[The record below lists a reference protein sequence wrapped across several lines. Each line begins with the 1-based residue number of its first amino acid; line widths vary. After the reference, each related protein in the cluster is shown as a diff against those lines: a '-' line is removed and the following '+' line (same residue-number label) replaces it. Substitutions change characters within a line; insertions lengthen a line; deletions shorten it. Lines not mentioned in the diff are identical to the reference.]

1 MSDSFVGLALKR
13 LRDWV
18 GGIYAGC
25 RCYLWPNFKH
35 PEETTR
41 AVLYKKGILKKFAKL
56 TGKHLCQSLFFKKV
70 KGVRPGTLLKNRL
83 WHRCFPVNFAKFLRA
98 PVLQN
103 TYGRL
108 LLNNLVSVEKVTVA
122 LGIKITFRWS
132 IKMQV
137 TKIAAIR
144 KHHVTTVNIQRNQV

>member
-1 MSDSFVGLALKR
+1 MLDAVATYGLISNNQKKPPKVFYIKKVF
-13 LRDWV
+13 LRNSQNSQENICARV
-18 GGIYAGC
+18 
-25 RCYLWPNFKH
+25 
-35 PEETTR
+35 
-41 AVLYKKGILKKFAKL
+41 
-56 TGKHLCQSLFFKKV
+56 FFKKV
-70 KGVRPGTLLKNRL
+70 KGVRPGTLLKNKL

-122 LGIKITFRWS
+122 LGIKNTIRWS

>member
-1 MSDSFVGLALKR
+1 MLDAVATYGLISNTQKKPPKLIYIKKVF
-13 LRDWV
+13 LRNSQNSQENICARV
-18 GGIYAGC
+18 
-25 RCYLWPNFKH
+25 
-35 PEETTR
+35 
-41 AVLYKKGILKKFAKL
+41 
-56 TGKHLCQSLFFKKV
+56 FFKKV
-70 KGVRPGTLLKNRL
+70 KGVRPGTLLKNKL

-122 LGIKITFRWS
+122 LGIKNTIRWS

>member
-1 MSDSFVGLALKR
+1 MLDAVATYGLISNTQKKPPKLIYIKKVF
-13 LRDWV
+13 LRNSQNSQENICARV
-18 GGIYAGC
+18 
-25 RCYLWPNFKH
+25 
-35 PEETTR
+35 
-41 AVLYKKGILKKFAKL
+41 
-56 TGKHLCQSLFFKKV
+56 FFKKV
-70 KGVRPGTLLKNRL
+70 KGVRPGTLLKNKL

-122 LGIKITFRWS
+122 LGIKNTIRWS
-132 IKMQV
+132 SKMQV

>member
-1 MSDSFVGLALKR
+1 MLDAVATYGLISNTQKKPPKLIYIKKVF
-13 LRDWV
+13 LRNSQNSQENICARV
-18 GGIYAGC
+18 
-25 RCYLWPNFKH
+25 
-35 PEETTR
+35 
-41 AVLYKKGILKKFAKL
+41 
-56 TGKHLCQSLFFKKV
+56 FFKKV
-70 KGVRPGTLLKNRL
+70 KGVRPGTLLKNKL

-103 TYGRL
+103 SYERL
-108 LLNNLVSVEKVTVA
+108 LLNNLVSVEKVTVV
-122 LGIKITFRWS
+122 LGIKNTIRWS

>member
-1 MSDSFVGLALKR
+1 MLDAVATYGLISNTQKKPPKVFYIKKVFLRNSQISQENICARVSFL
-13 LRDWV
+13 
-18 GGIYAGC
+18 
-25 RCYLWPNFKH
+25 
-35 PEETTR
+35 
-41 AVLYKKGILKKFAKL
+41 
-56 TGKHLCQSLFFKKV
+56 KKV
-70 KGVRPGTLLKNRL
+70 KGVRPGTLLKNKL

-98 PVLQN
+98 AVLQN

-122 LGIKITFRWS
+122 RGIKNTIRWS